1 MRIIIPCLAQHYLTG
16 YCEKGLCKAS
26 QVAQQR
32 VSRQITG
39 LHQVLKAL
47 DALSIEPMCQLQGCY
62 AWWLRPLALES
73 EQRGFE
79 SSWVT
84 LNK

>member
-1 MRIIIPCLAQHYLTG
+1 MKAEVAGGDVPEDARPLMDKKMRVGGT
-16 YCEKGLCKAS
+16 S
-26 QVAQQR
+26 R

-62 AWWLRPLALES
+62 AW
-73 EQRGFE
+73 
-79 SSWVT
+79 
-84 LNK
+84 